1 MKWKTMVLVAA
12 AAAAGSALTFVVAA
26 RASGIPFGFGE
37 TPVLVYSGVLIN
49 NGVPITA
56 RTEVEIALWDDPLRG
71 APGGVDRLLCETA
84 EGTAVTP
91 DATGAFSV
99 PLPDTP
105 GGDSDCLQAFRS
117 NRKVYMQF
125 KLDGVVVKWAD
136 ANGLQTL
143 DRVAIANVPFAIEA
157 GRASAPA
164 SSSQLE
170 NRVRALE
177 AAATFNPNTPDA
189 GPELVDAGGQ

>member
-1 MKWKTMVLVAA
+1 MKWKTMVLVGAS
-12 AAAAGSALTFVVAA
+12 AAAGSALTFVVAA
-26 RASGIPFGFGE
+26 RASGIPFGLDE

-56 RTEVEIALWDDPLRG
+56 PTEVEIALWNDPIRG
-71 APGGVDRLLCETA
+71 LPDVLLCETA
-84 EGTAVTP
+84 EGTVVTP

-105 GGDSDCLQAFRS
+105 GLESDCLQAFRS
-117 NRKVYMQF
+117 NRKVYLQF

-136 ANGLQTL
+136 ANGLQTV

>member
-1 MKWKTMVLVAA
+1 MAK
-12 AAAAGSALTFVVAA
+12 
-26 RASGIPFGFGE
+26 
-37 TPVLVYSGVLIN
+37 
-49 NGVPITA
+49 
-56 RTEVEIALWDDPLRG
+56 
-71 APGGVDRLLCETA
+71 
-84 EGTAVTP
+84 
-91 DATGAFSV
+91 
-99 PLPDTP
+99 
-105 GGDSDCLQAFRS
+105 
-117 NRKVYMQF
+117 
-125 KLDGVVVKWAD
+125 
-136 ANGLQTL
+136 

>member
-12 AAAAGSALTFVVAA
+12 SAAAGSALTFVVAA
-26 RASGIPFGFGE
+26 RASGIPFGLDE

-56 RTEVEIALWDDPLRG
+56 PTEVEIALWNDPIRG
-71 APGGVDRLLCETA
+71 PPDVLLCETA
-84 EGTAVTP
+84 EGTVVTP

-105 GGDSDCLQAFRS
+105 GLESDCLQAFRS
-117 NRKVYMQF
+117 NRKVYLQF
-125 KLDGVVVKWAD
+125 KLGGVVVKWAD
-136 ANGLQTL
+136 ANGLQTV

-177 AAATFNPNTPDA
+177 AAATFAPNTPDA